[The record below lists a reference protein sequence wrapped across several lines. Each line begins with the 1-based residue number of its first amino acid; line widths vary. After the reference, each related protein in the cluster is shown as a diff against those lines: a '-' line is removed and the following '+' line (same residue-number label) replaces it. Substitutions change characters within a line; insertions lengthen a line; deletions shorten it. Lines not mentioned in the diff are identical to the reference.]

1 MIRQLEARDADAVF
15 ALRRAAL
22 ADRPLAFGAAPKTD
36 HFASREA
43 VEAYLN
49 DAPERV
55 LFGAFLPGADGEG
68 ALVGM
73 AGLGLTRHS
82 KRRHRASV
90 WGMFV
95 DPAARGQGFGRALVE
110 ALADFARTQGV
121 AHLDLSVTDAAPE
134 AERLYRAAGFVEYGR
149 LTDSLRV
156 GPERADE
163 VFLTRAL

>member
-1 MIRQLEARDADAVF
+1 MIRQLEPRDTDAVF

-22 ADRPLAFGAAPKTD
+22 ADRPLAFGAAPETD
-36 HFASREA
+36 HFATREA

-55 LFGAFLPGADGEG
+55 LFGAFLPDANGEG

-95 DPAARGQGFGRALVE
+95 DPAARGRGFGRALVE
-110 ALADFARTQGV
+110 ALADFARSV
-121 AHLDLSVTDAAPE
+121 DVEHIDLSVTGAAAE
-134 AERLYRAAGFVEYGR
+134 AERLYRSAGFVEYGR

-156 GPERADE
+156 GAERADE